1 MSLFFLTRKRLGVF
15 YSALQRHFFCLECTS
30 EVLTWRL
37 LQSHFEKGSR
47 GWSVSEWGTPS
58 LCRETRRGGR
68 HGYGSK
74 VGADFRCR
82 ENVIARKKKVCILG
96 LLNRLHACSAAWKRL
111 KTTVLDTGL
120 AFRIPPFSLFPSGK
134 TMFDKLSQKSFRG
147 FWVISMHQN
156 FVYLPKASWRR
167 VKEMVFETR
176 KDLSSIFSRPSR
188 DCAWRGPTIKAKWMP
203 ENVVCLPQDVFN
215 GLLKVTVTRNT
226 NLPLKLKKT
235 FVFIAK
241 CILIHNNNIRWQ
253 TLICLWHFF
262 SFLCS

>member
-1 MSLFFLTRKRLGVF
+1 MTLFFLTRKRLGVF

-134 TMFDKLSQKSFRG
+134 KHSINWVKSHFEVFESFRCIKTLSTCQKHRG
-147 FWVISMHQN
+147 HCG
-156 FVYLPKASWRR
+156 R

-176 KDLSSIFSRPSR
+176 KDLSSIFLNPRAIALGAVRQLKQSGCLKTLS
-188 DCAWRGPTIKAKWMP
+188 
-203 ENVVCLPQDVFN
+203 VCLRMFLTVC
-215 GLLKVTVTRNT
+215 LKS
-226 NLPLKLKKT
+226 
-235 FVFIAK
+235 
-241 CILIHNNNIRWQ
+241 Q
-253 TLICLWHFF
+253 
-262 SFLCS
+262 